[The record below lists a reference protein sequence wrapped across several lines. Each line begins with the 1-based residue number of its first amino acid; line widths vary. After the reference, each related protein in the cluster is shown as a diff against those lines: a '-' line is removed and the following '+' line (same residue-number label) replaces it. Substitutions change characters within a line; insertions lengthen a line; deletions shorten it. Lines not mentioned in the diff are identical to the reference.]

1 MSLFDKLAQKLALRW
16 VRGKVDKFRKEGSTV
31 TKLLDG
37 NKRLIV
43 CVVFVLA
50 GVLKMLTG
58 YDVSQVLGMMLPAVG
73 WSDRETMDYAVQV
86 ATFFV
91 PLLVAAIA
99 AGHGMWKGWRQ
110 IKAGATLTEVNSLP
124 GYVKQA
130 RAEGLIPPPN

>member
-1 MSLFDKLAQKLALRW
+1 MSLFDKLARKLALRMLG
-16 VRGKVDKFRKEGSTV
+16 GKLNKLRKEGSTV

>member
-1 MSLFDKLAQKLALRW
+1 MKILDRLAQKVALHW
-16 VRGKVDKFRKEGSTV
+16 LKGKADKARKEGSDV
-31 TKLLDG
+31 TKILDG
-37 NKRLIV
+37 NKRLVV

-58 YDVSQVLGMMLPAVG
+58 YDVSQVLGMLLPAVG

-86 ATFFV
+86 VTFFV

-99 AGHGMWKGWRQ
+99 AGHGIWKGWKQVR
-110 IKAGATLTEVNSLP
+110 AGATLTEVNSLP

-130 RAEGLIPPPN
+130 QAEGLIPPKD